1 MICDGDYG
9 APLLYIDA
17 LGTVYQIGL
26 AGFIY
31 NHSPDCK
38 EPVCGCVNMQ
48 GSHIF
53 LFKFQEWLKLNAN
66 VKFENC
72 QGQTIIRPPSKMSHK
87 KLSKKNKKSRA
98 TRLGVDFN
106 CNLLAIL
113 FVELSVFL
121 TCKGHF
127 IWL

>member
-1 MICDGDYG
+1 MICEGDFG
-9 APLLYIDA
+9 APLLYINSE
-17 LGTVYQIGL
+17 GTVHQIGL

-48 GSHIF
+48 GSHVF
-53 LFKFQEWLKLNAN
+53 LFKLKDWLIKNAA

-72 QGQTIIRPPSKMSHK
+72 QGQKILKPASTMFYINMSKTQ
-87 KLSKKNKKSRA
+87 NNSRA
-98 TRLGVDFN
+98 TRSGVNFN
-106 CNLLAIL
+106 CDLLAFL

-121 TCKGHF
+121 TCHF
-127 IWL
+127 I